1 MKVAFNENSKII
13 LTHSYSVCLLSGVVF
28 IIIMKIIINTQ
39 RYIIRNLNFWDP
51 ILDNVSCCMHHPNT
65 SVLFKEPGHTRET
78 SKAAANDALTT
89 NAADPQLPSHGLIV
103 DEAKPATSVQA
114 YDHPLVFSHIALHV
128 ARIHNLKL
136 RMQNLKLFKKR
147 RLTILSHSAGF
158 RSCKSLK
165 GGMRAFSCS

>member
-1 MKVAFNENSKII
+1 
-13 LTHSYSVCLLSGVVF
+13 
-28 IIIMKIIINTQ
+28 MKIIINTQ

-103 DEAKPATSVQA
+103 DEAKPATSVQLRLL
-114 YDHPLVFSHIALHV
+114 DGTRLV
-128 ARIHNLKL
+128 ARFNIDHTVAVIREFIDLARLGSSGVYQLQTVGFPPVKL
-136 RMQNLKLFKKR
+136 TNPAQTVQAAAHISTDPGIYM
-147 RLTILSHSAGF
+147 
-158 RSCKSLK
+158 
-165 GGMRAFSCS
+165 